1 MYQATHL
8 PGVRDWLAH
17 RAVATPDRLAL
28 VDAPSGRRETYAEVD
43 TAVEECAARLAAL
56 GVGVGSHLGVV
67 VSRRPAAVYT
77 AHAAMRVGATL
88 VPLSAKLT
96 PAELGPRAERA
107 ELDLLLCEAGT
118 EDAAAAADVPTY
130 SIDDRSDWTEVAS
143 DADGGDDEPP
153 DLLDASPSTFDLPEW
168 ELDDPLV
175 MLYTSGTTGRPKL
188 VVLTAKNVLASAG
201 ASAFRLGHDPADRW
215 CSPLSPASM
224 GGLAPV
230 YRCALYGT
238 GLVLAPTDPAPL
250 ARAMAEHGV
259 TGVSLVP
266 VLLERLLDAADLP
279 GGLRTVLLG
288 GAPAPASLI
297 ERCAERGVPVA
308 PTYGATE
315 TASQIATARPAEATA
330 HPGTVGRPLFMTDV
344 SVVDDRGRPVERGE
358 TGELVVAG
366 PTVTPGYYD
375 DPAAT
380 AEAFSPHGFR
390 TGDLGYRDDAGRL
403 YVVGRRS
410 ERIVTGGETVDPA
423 EVAAAV
429 RSLPGVADAAVVG
442 LPDEEFGERVAA
454 LVEPAGD
461 GIAPEELRDALRD
474 RLAGYKLPRT
484 VAVGE
489 IPRTESGTVDRA
501 ATRERLLGE
510 SQGA

>member
-1 MYQATHL
+1 
-8 PGVRDWLAH
+8 VRDWLAH

-28 VDAPSGRRETYAEVD
+28 VDAASGRRETYAEVD
-43 TAVEECAARLAAL
+43 DAVEECAARLAAL
-56 GVGVGSHLGVV
+56 GVGVGSRLGVA

-77 AHAAMRVGATL
+77 THAAMRVGATL
-88 VPLSAKLT
+88 VPLSPKLT
-96 PAELGPRAERA
+96 PPELGPRAERA
-107 ELDLLLCEAGT
+107 ELDLLLCEADT
-118 EDAAAAADVPTY
+118 EAAAAAADVPTY
-130 SIDDRSDWTEVAS
+130 SVDDRSDWTAVAGENGEQG
-143 DADGGDDEPP
+143 APP
-153 DLLDASPSTFDLPEW
+153 DLLEASPSTFDLPEW
-168 ELDDPLV
+168 ELEDPLV

-201 ASAFRLGHDPADRW
+201 ASAFRLGHDPGDRW

-238 GLVLAPTDPAPL
+238 TLLLAPTDPAPL
-250 ARAMAEHGV
+250 ARALTEHGA

-266 VLLERLLDAADLP
+266 VVLERLLDAAELP
-279 GGLRTVLLG
+279 DSLRTVLLG

-315 TASQIATARPAEATA
+315 TASQIATARPSEAVA
-330 HPGTVGRPLFMTDV
+330 NPETVGRPLFMTDV
-344 SVVDDRGRPVERGE
+344 SVLDERGRPVETGE
-358 TGELVVAG
+358 TGEIVVDG

-375 DPAAT
+375 DPTGT
-380 AEAFSPHGFR
+380 ADAFCPEGFR

-410 ERIVTGGETVDPA
+410 ERIVTGGETVDPT

-454 LVEPAGD
+454 LLEREPGSELD
-461 GIAPEELRDALRD
+461 PESVRDALRD

-489 IPRTESGTVDRA
+489 IPRTASGTVDRG

-510 SQGA
+510 

>member
-1 MYQATHL
+1 M
-8 PGVRDWLAH
+8 RDWLAH
-17 RAVATPDRLAL
+17 RTAATPDRPAL
-28 VDAPSGRRETYAEVD
+28 VDATSGRRETYAEVD
-43 TAVEECAARLAAL
+43 DAVEECAARLAAL
-56 GVGVGSHLGVV
+56 GVGVGSHLGAV
-67 VSRRPAAVYT
+67 VSRRPAAVYA

-96 PAELGPRAERA
+96 PAEVSPRAEQA
-107 ELDLLLCEAGT
+107 DLDLLLCEAGT
-118 EDAAAAADVPTY
+118 EEAASAADVPTY
-130 SIDDRSDWTEVAS
+130 SIDDHSDWTETT
-143 DADGGDDEPP
+143 DTGGEPP
-153 DLLDASPSTFDLPEW
+153 NLLGASPSTFDIPEW

-175 MLYTSGTTGRPKL
+175 MLYTSGTTGQPKL

-201 ASAFRLGHDPADRW
+201 ASAFRLGHNANDRW

-230 YRCALYGT
+230 YRCAVYGT
-238 GLVLAPTDPAPL
+238 ELVLAPTDPGPL
-250 ARAMAEHGV
+250 ARALGKHAV

-266 VLLERLLDAADLP
+266 VLLKRLLDTADLP
-279 GGLRTVLLG
+279 ERLRMVLLG
-288 GAPAPASLI
+288 GAPAPESLV

-315 TASQIATARPAEATA
+315 TASQIATAQPSEAA
-330 HPGTVGRPLFMTDV
+330 ANPGTVGRPLFMTDV

-358 TGELVVAG
+358 TGELVVGG
-366 PTVTPGYYD
+366 PTVTPGYYG

-390 TGDLGYRDDAGRL
+390 TGDLGYRDDGGRL
-403 YVVGRRS
+403 YIVGRRS
-410 ERIVTGGETVDPA
+410 ERIITGGETVDPA

-461 GIAPEELRDALRD
+461 GVTPGALRDALRD

-484 VAVGE
+484 VAAGT

-501 ATRERLLGE
+501 AVREHLLE
-510 SQGA
+510 E